1 MIDGMALLRASAA
14 LALASTA
21 TAWNDIAGALTYK
34 GTSHVFQGCPGDCHG
49 GCPPGQ
55 PGSSAHG
62 WHHGEHFGVF
72 HSHSHF
78 N

>member
-1 MIDGMALLRASAA
+1 MGTGMLLRASAA

-34 GTSHVFQGCPGDCHG
+34 GTSHVFQGCPGG
-49 GCPPGQ
+49 GQ

-72 HSHSHF
+72 HPHSNF